1 MLKTAVLSVRNGEF
15 RAKNRRFLK
24 LIRIFIFIKK
34 FYYID
39 CQRLVFNAKN
49 KCFSPTK
56 DNTSA
61 DIGCMYA

>member
-1 MLKTAVLSVRNGEF
+1 MLKTAVLSVRNGGF
-15 RAKNRRFLK
+15 RAKNWRFLK
-24 LIRIFIFIKK
+24 LIRIFIFNKK
-34 FYYID
+34 LYCFD
-39 CQRLVFNAKN
+39 CQRFVFNTKN